1 MARLFVGSEDVDEA
15 RAEAKKKIAARN
27 KALSIID
34 DARAKYIKEKTRARS
49 KKAAMER
56 DAYLSSGHFDD
67 LRDYERRQD
76 INESYGFDC
85 ISEAERDRLE
95 DLWDERERILN
106 HTEKGIYRDDVTEAL
121 HEAWVAIA
129 DLWEDK
135 VEYADKLEQNLY
147 KYIDTDTFEE
157 INTKENK

>member
-1 MARLFVGSEDVDEA
+1 MLM
-15 RAEAKKKIAARN
+15 
-27 KALSIID
+27 SII
-34 DARAKYIKEKTRARS
+34 EKKNQPVR
-49 KKAAMER
+49 
-56 DAYLSSGHFDD
+56 
-67 LRDYERRQD
+67 
-76 INESYGFDC
+76 
-85 ISEAERDRLE
+85 
-95 DLWDERERILN
+95 
-106 HTEKGIYRDDVTEAL
+106 TEKGIYSDDVTEAL